1 MELYTM
7 GEKIM
12 YEYKVVRL
20 NRNNRGKVKGI
31 APGTR
36 IDSLY
41 TNFLNNEAV
50 DGWEFY
56 IFKGFSVA
64 VFRRKVK

>member
-1 MELYTM
+1 M
-7 GEKIM
+7 KQ
-12 YEYKVVRL
+12 YEYKVTRL
-20 NRNNRGKVKGI
+20 NKKNRGKIKGFT
-31 APGTR
+31 PGNR

-56 IFKGFSVA
+56 CFRGFGVG
-64 VFRRKVK
+64 VFRREIQ